1 MGEATLSNVVAI
13 KCMLRGFELVSG
25 LKLNFFKSCFGFIG
39 VPLVDTERYAH
50 LLKCKILSLPFV
62 YLGIP
67 IGANPRLVDTWKP
80 IVHKFARKLSSWKHK
95 VLSMVGRVCLI
106 NFILSSF
113 PLFFLSFFKLPKRV
127 VRVLYKYKEIS
138 CEVVRRGK
146 NKFVGKVGI
155 LFVYL
160 KHEGD

>member
-1 MGEATLSNVVAI
+1 M
-13 KCMLRGFELVSG
+13 
-25 LKLNFFKSCFGFIG
+25 
-39 VPLVDTERYAH
+39 
-50 LLKCKILSLPFV
+50 
-62 YLGIP
+62 
-67 IGANPRLVDTWKP
+67 
-80 IVHKFARKLSSWKHK
+80 
-95 VLSMVGRVCLI
+95 LSMVGRVCLI

-138 CEVVRRGK
+138 YEVVRRGK

-160 KHEGD
+160 KHEGG